1 MEAEAILNQDKPAE
15 STSADPDQILPMVPE
30 VKLGQST
37 EEREREGRGG
47 PGCRTKRCKFG
58 LGEGGQDKGAP
69 MRGGGGNLL
78 HHADKLLHWVDKLYN
93 WVDKLQSY
101 SAGKGKQKLRLA
113 SIYIPLGKASQS

>member
-1 MEAEAILNQDKPAE
+1 MGAEAILNQDKPAE

-58 LGEGGQDKGAP
+58 
-69 MRGGGGNLL
+69 R
-78 HHADKLLHWVDKLYN
+78 
-93 WVDKLQSY
+93 
-101 SAGKGKQKLRLA
+101 GKGDKTRAPRCEGEVATYSTMLTCYFTELTSCA
-113 SIYIPLGKASQS
+113 TGLTS